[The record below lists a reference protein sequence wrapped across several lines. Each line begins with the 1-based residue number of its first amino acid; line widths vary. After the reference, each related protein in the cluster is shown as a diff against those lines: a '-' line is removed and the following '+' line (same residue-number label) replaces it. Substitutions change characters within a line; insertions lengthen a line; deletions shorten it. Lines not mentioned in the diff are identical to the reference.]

1 MVVRLKEKWGQEY
14 DQWSRRELR
23 EKQYAYVW
31 ADGIHVNVRLENE
44 ANQRQCLLVLMGATV
59 AGQKELIAVVDG
71 YRESEQSWYE
81 LLIDL
86 KQPWTFSR
94 SQAGHRRWGARIL
107 GGAPQGLWRNP
118 RTALLASQD
127 RQHPQ

>member
-1 MVVRLKEKWGQEY
+1 MPPISARTWSCA
-14 DQWSRRELR
+14 SRRSGDR
-23 EKQYAYVW
+23 STINGAAATSRKNSTQYVW

-86 KQPWTFSR
+86 KSR
-94 SQAGHRRWGARIL
+94 GLSLAPKLAIGDRVL
-107 GGAPQGLWRNP
+107 GFWAAL
-118 RTALLASQD
+118 RTPV
-127 RQHPQ
+127 R